1 MKHYRMKTFD
11 GELVIDAQNVT
22 ITHKGIAAALNGYG
36 GTKIIPLSAL
46 ESVSFI
52 KGLGFINGS
61 MRFNTVGDSGCFP
74 AKMDINTV
82 VFKKAEEPLAIE
94 IRDSIIEFIN
104 GKAKGL
110 NLTED
115 SIAEINKYK
124 ALLDNGII
132 TEEEFRAKKK
142 ELLGI

>member
-1 MKHYRMKTFD
+1 MKQYRMKTFD

-22 ITHKGIAAALNGYG
+22 IIHNGIAAALNGYG
-36 GTKIIPLSAL
+36 GTKIIPLNAL

-74 AKMDINTV
+74 MKMDINTV

-94 IRDSIIEFIN
+94 IRDSIIEYIN
-104 GKAKGL
+104 NKARGA
-110 NLTED
+110 NLSED
-115 SIAEINKYK
+115 NIAEINKYK
-124 ALLDNGII
+124 ALLDSGII
-132 TEEEFRAKKK
+132 TQEEFCAKKK
-142 ELLGI
+142 ELLGL